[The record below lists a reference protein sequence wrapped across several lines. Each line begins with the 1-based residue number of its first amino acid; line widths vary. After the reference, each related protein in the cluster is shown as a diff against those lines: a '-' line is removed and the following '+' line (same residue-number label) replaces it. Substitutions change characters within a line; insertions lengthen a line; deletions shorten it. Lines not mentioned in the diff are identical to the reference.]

1 VQSAVEA
8 TAKFAMLIVS
18 ARALMCIFE
27 NQFDFFEIAWG
38 VLAMS
43 V

>member
-1 VQSAVEA
+1 LYIE
-8 TAKFAMLIVS
+8 
-18 ARALMCIFE
+18 RAWMRIFE